1 MPPARQLFIFSNVK
15 VAKLAKLFN
24 DIYVSLSKPKAQVL
38 DVDKVVK
45 SPY

>member
-15 VAKLAKLFN
+15 LTILAKLFD
-24 DIYVSLSKPKAQVL
+24 DIYVSLSKQKAQVL